1 LSDFDCVLREVRL
14 SDGVL
19 NGETS
24 LLLSSA

>member
-1 LSDFDCVLREVRL
+1 LGGFDRVLREVRL